1 MAVVALVGTKTTDLV
16 AAKQTIIDSRYHYG
30 RVRSTFDIVECN
42 SGDTDRTG
50 GTAGSTYHLARL
62 PSNAVILPSSTI
74 YFDNIGGGSSTLDIG
89 VYAVNGN
96 LVNADDVDAIND
108 GISCATAGSASVIK
122 DFATSATALWDYVA
136 SEEVDP
142 GGFLD
147 IKVELAEGADTDAGG
162 SIALELF
169 YVVD

>member
-16 AAKQTIIDSRYHYG
+16 ATKQTFVDSRYHYG
-30 RVRSTFDIVECN
+30 RVRSTFDVVETN
-42 SGDTDRTG
+42 DDDTIS
-50 GTAGSTYHLARL
+50 STYHLARL
-62 PSNAVILPSSTI
+62 PSNAVLLPSSTI
-74 YFDNIGGGSSTLDIG
+74 YFDNVGASGATADIG
-89 VYAVNGN
+89 VYAVDGN
-96 LVNADDVDAIND
+96 LANADDVDAIND
-108 GISCATAGSASVIK
+108 GIAIATAGSASVIK

-142 GGFLD
+142 GGLLD
-147 IKVELAEGADTDAGG
+147 IKVALLDAVTDAAG